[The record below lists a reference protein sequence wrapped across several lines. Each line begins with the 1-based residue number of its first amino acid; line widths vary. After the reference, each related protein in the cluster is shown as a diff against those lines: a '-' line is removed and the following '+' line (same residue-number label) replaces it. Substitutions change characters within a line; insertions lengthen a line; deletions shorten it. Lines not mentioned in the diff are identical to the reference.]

1 VRLLLPLCCIALLAM
16 AGSASS
22 EAPDREHEA
31 LRVSQAAIGVQVQPR
46 GFTDQS
52 GRPVDLGTLFER
64 PTVVSLIYTSC
75 YHTCPTIT
83 ERLAHAVRV
92 GTAALGA
99 EAFNVASVGFD
110 VGEDTPERMRN
121 YASERHIDA
130 SNWYFLSGDQAA
142 VEGLTRDL
150 GFVYTRVG
158 GGFEHLAQISILD
171 TGGRVYAQVY
181 GSDFQPDAIVEPLR
195 RIRLGTPPSAG
206 GIGALLEK
214 IRLFCTV
221 YDPAAGRYN
230 FDYSL
235 LTAVLT
241 GILCLGAVAVFIVV
255 SWRREP
261 AVTGRRGAPGDVR
274 R

>member
-1 VRLLLPLCCIALLAM
+1 LLPVACIALLAI
-16 AGSASS
+16 AADPASS
-22 EAPDREHEA
+22 QATDHEQEA
-31 LRVSQAAIGVQVQPR
+31 LRLSQAAIGTQVQPR
-46 GFTDQS
+46 HFTDQA
-52 GRPVDLGTLFER
+52 GRPFDLGALFDR

-83 ERLAHAVRV
+83 ERLNHAVRI
-92 GTAALGA
+92 GAAALGPD
-99 EAFNVASVGFD
+99 AFNVATIGFD
-110 VGEDTPERMRN
+110 VAVDTPERMRN

-130 SNWYFLSGDQAA
+130 GNWYFLSADPTA

-150 GFVYTRVG
+150 GFIYTRVG

-171 TGGRVYAQVY
+171 AGGRVYAQVY
-181 GSDFQPDAIVEPLR
+181 GADFQPDAIVEPLR
-195 RIRLGTPPSAG
+195 RIRLGMPPSEG

-221 YDPAAGRYN
+221 YDPTAGRYG

-235 LTAVLT
+235 LTAIMT
-241 GILCLGAVAVFIVV
+241 GILCLGAVAVFVV
-255 SWRREP
+255 TAWRRSP
-261 AVTGRRGAPGDVR
+261 AGTAPRGAPEDGR